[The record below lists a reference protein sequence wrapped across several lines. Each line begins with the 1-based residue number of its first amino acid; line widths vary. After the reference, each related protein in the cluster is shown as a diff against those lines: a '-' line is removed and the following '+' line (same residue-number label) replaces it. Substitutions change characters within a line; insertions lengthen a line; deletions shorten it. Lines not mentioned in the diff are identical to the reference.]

1 MLARL
6 LGYKPT
12 PQLVLGILARVQ
24 FLVHLAVQPY
34 AERQFYFPA
43 GQAHKRHYP
52 QHLGGN
58 SYCSGTADDEGSE
71 EGSAMHAKF
80 VGIVEA
86 VARRIR
92 APKLLVRD
100 YAKLNSD
107 I

>member
-1 MLARL
+1 MFVRTGLPAKFVPNIVVD
-6 LGYKPT
+6 GQ
-12 PQLVLGILARVQ
+12 QLKSCLST
-24 FLVHLAVQPY
+24 LVA
-34 AERQFYFPA
+34 PA
-43 GQAHKRHYP
+43 FVRTGQAHKRHYP